1 MLALQ
6 FSLLLSQFSISNNK
20 TAQSPGTLIRTAAY
34 EYNISCWTYCKEKSF
49 QKKSLFVCMTN
60 YLSPELHWYT
70 KSWAA
75 EYNLWHIGLCW
86 FALCQ
91 IFAHTDPSPSLST
104 ALVHHILSPVLQFA
118 VYDWSFK
125 PLINISP
132 LRDLSKWLISIFR
145 RILGNTPLPDYLM
158 PFPPSPLQEQV
169 PSTNSRNWKN
179 QKRWEKSFQLSRSEC
194 HIHLIWRNIDNN
206 SSNNS
211 KCQSHRN

>member
-20 TAQSPGTLIRTAAY
+20 TAQSPGTLIRTVAY

-60 YLSPELHWYT
+60 YLSPQLHWYT

-104 ALVHHILSPVLQFA
+104 ALVHHILSPVLQFMT
-118 VYDWSFK
+118 D
-125 PLINISP
+125 PLSH
-132 LRDLSKWLISIFR
+132 WLIFLLSETFQNGWLAF
-145 RILGNTPLPDYLM
+145 LGEFWETLHCLIIWCHFLPPPM
-158 PFPPSPLQEQV
+158 STSPFYKLQKLKE
-169 PSTNSRNWKN
+169 S
-179 QKRWEKSFQLSRSEC
+179 KRWEKSFQLSRSEC
-194 HIHLIWRNIDNN
+194 HIHLIWSNIDNN